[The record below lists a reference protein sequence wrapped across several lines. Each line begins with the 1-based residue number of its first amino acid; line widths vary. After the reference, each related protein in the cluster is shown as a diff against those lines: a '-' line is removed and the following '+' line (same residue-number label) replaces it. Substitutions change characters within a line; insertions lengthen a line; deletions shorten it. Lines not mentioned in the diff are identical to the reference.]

1 MAQLIK
7 TTTTYHPNLGFT
19 DKDTVK
25 VKTYKTAKAA
35 LAAGKKDFDSFI
47 TLDGE
52 ADEDDFEGTKYAFG
66 ELKKSPNSA
75 FADDTGN
82 GIACHWYV
90 ID

>member
-7 TTTTYHPNLGFT
+7 TTTTYHPNIGFT
-19 DKDTVK
+19 DTDTVT

-35 LAAGKKDFDSFI
+35 LAAGKKDFDKFV

-52 ADEDDFEGTKYAFG
+52 ADEDDFEGAKYEFG

-75 FADDTGN
+75 FADDTDN

-90 ID
+90 IE

>member
-35 LAAGKKDFDSFI
+35 LAAGKKDFDKFVG
-47 TLDGE
+47 DD
-52 ADEDDFEGTKYAFG
+52 DEVDFEGDRYGFG

-75 FADDTGN
+75 FADDTDN

-90 ID
+90 IE

>member
-35 LAAGKKDFDSFI
+35 LAAGKKDFDKFVG
-47 TLDGE
+47 D
-52 ADEDDFEGTKYAFG
+52 ADEVDFEGDMYGFG

-75 FADDTGN
+75 FADDTDN

>member
-25 VKTYKTAKAA
+25 VKNYKTAKAA
-35 LAAGKKDFDSFI
+35 LAAGKKDFDKFVG
-47 TLDGE
+47 D
-52 ADEDDFEGTKYAFG
+52 ADEADFEGAYGFG

-75 FADDTGN
+75 FADDTDN

-90 ID
+90 IE

>member
-66 ELKKSPNSA
+66 ELTKSPNSA